1 MKYFNIDHEV
11 IINTTLKLTEE
22 KPIEGQL
29 AEHTR
34 EVTGLRFYQRTE
46 NNNIAQVYIS
56 KDFVISLYNQIQ
68 EIENEKVQQTYFD
81 TPF

>member
-11 IINTTLKLTEE
+11 IINTTLKLTEK
-22 KPIEGQL
+22 KPVEGQL

-46 NNNIAQVYIS
+46 NHNIAQVYIP

>member
-11 IINTTLKLTEE
+11 IISTTLRLTE
-22 KPIEGQL
+22 KNPIEGQL
-29 AEHTR
+29 AKHTR

>member
-11 IINTTLKLTEE
+11 IINTTLTLTEK

-29 AEHTR
+29 AEYKR
-34 EVTGLRFYQRTE
+34 DVTGLKFYQRTE

-56 KDFVISLYNQIQ
+56 KDFIISLYNQIQ
-68 EIENEKVQQTYFD
+68 EIEKEKIKQTYFD